1 MFADL
6 INLFLFFFILFLQ
19 HRNTTKS
26 FETKYFDLH
35 SEKNNL
41 ERQIMSDEAKSRDLY
56 QKINDLQ
63 VNIGISSSSNNPNI
77 SHLAFFFNRTI

>member
-77 SHLAFFFNRTI
+77 SQLAFFF